1 MSNYKRIKMFL
12 WERRLVYSSYHGDD
26 DEKTRDKI
34 SNFRVEKGKYNQ
46 QRVTTSSEKNWK
58 YKTVEKY

>member
-26 DEKTRDKI
+26 DEKTRDNI

-46 QRVTTSSEKNWK
+46 QRVTTSSK
-58 YKTVEKY
+58 